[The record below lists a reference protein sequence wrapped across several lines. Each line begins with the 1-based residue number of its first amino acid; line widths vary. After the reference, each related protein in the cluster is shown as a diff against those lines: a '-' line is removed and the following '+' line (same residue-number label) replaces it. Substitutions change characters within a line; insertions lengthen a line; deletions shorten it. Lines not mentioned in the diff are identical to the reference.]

1 MYKIEILKQIMRKII
16 EIKECMKTFEG
27 DGIPVT
33 RAFPVPGMREN
44 DPFLL
49 FDHFGPINYEP
60 GGATG
65 VPAHPHCG
73 FEAITYMLGGE
84 VEHKDS
90 FGGQA
95 EIETGD
101 VQWMTTGSGLIHSEL
116 VTEKFKKS
124 GGIMQGLQI
133 WVNLPKK
140 NKKVKP
146 WYQHIKKNSI
156 PTVLKKNNIEIKVLV
171 GEVDGVKS
179 KVQTYSPVSIFDIQ
193 FSNPDTTNFKVDT
206 KQNMM
211 IYVIEGELQFADSNK
226 LASKGDIIFFD
237 QSSDDVLLTSISKT
251 GSYLVLAGEPINE
264 PVARYG
270 PFVTNTEG
278 EIKQAMLDYQDGK
291 MGILN

>member
-1 MYKIEILKQIMRKII
+1 MSRKLT
-16 EIKECMKTFEG
+16 EIKDCMKTFEG

-33 RAFPVPGMREN
+33 RAFPVPGMSEY

-73 FEAITYMLGGE
+73 FEAITYLLEGE

-90 FGGQA
+90 WGGQA
-95 EIETGD
+95 SIRAGD

-140 NKKVKP
+140 FKNVKP
-146 WYQHIKKNSI
+146 GYQHIFKSDI
-156 PTVLKKNNIEIKVLV
+156 PVVNLNDKTLIKVLV
-171 GEVDGVKS
+171 GSVANTKS
-179 KVQTYSPVSIFDIQ
+179 SVQTYSPVSIFDVQ
-193 FSNPDTTNFKVDT
+193 FSKPEKIELDIPKEQIAMVYIIEGALQFVDEKKIT
-206 KQNMM
+206 SKGHM
-211 IYVIEGELQFADSNK
+211 IY
-226 LASKGDIIFFD
+226 FD
-237 QSSDDVLLTSISKT
+237 RLSDQLHLTSISNK
-251 GSYLVLAGEPINE
+251 GSYLILAGKPLNEPI
-264 PVARYG
+264 VRHG
-270 PFVTNTEG
+270 PFVANSED
-278 EIKQAMLDYQDGK
+278 EMKQAMLDYQVGK
-291 MGILN
+291 MGHL

>member
-1 MYKIEILKQIMRKII
+1 MRKIL
-16 EIKECMKTFEG
+16 EVRKCIKTIEG

-33 RAFPVPGMREN
+33 RAFPAPNMREN

-49 FDHFGPINYEP
+49 FDHFGPIEYKP
-60 GGATG
+60 GGASG

-73 FEAITYMLGGE
+73 FEAITYLLGGE

-90 FGGQA
+90 WGGQA
-95 EIETGD
+95 IIETGD
-101 VQWMTTGSGLIHSEL
+101 IQWMTTGSGLIHSEL

-133 WVNLPKK
+133 WVNLPQK

-146 WYQHIKKNSI
+146 WYQHIKKNKI
-156 PTVLKKNNIEIKVLV
+156 PILKAYEGIEIKVLV
-171 GEVDGVKS
+171 GKVKNINS
-179 KVQTYSPVSIFDIQ
+179 LVETYSPVSIFDVQ
-193 FSNPDTTNFKVDT
+193 FSKPDQISLDISKN
-206 KQNMM
+206 QIAM
-211 IYVIEGELQFADSNK
+211 IYVIEGELQFIEENIK
-226 LASKGDIIFFD
+226 ASKGQMIYFD
-237 QSSDDVLLTSISKT
+237 QSSGEIKFTSISPR

-264 PVARYG
+264 TIVRYG

-278 EIKQAMLDYQDGK
+278 EMKKAMLDFENGK

>member
-1 MYKIEILKQIMRKII
+1 MRKII

-84 VEHKDS
+84 VEHRDS

-101 VQWMTTGSGLIHSEL
+101 VQWMTTGSGLIHS
-116 VTEKFKKS
+116 
-124 GGIMQGLQI
+124 
-133 WVNLPKK
+133 
-140 NKKVKP
+140 
-146 WYQHIKKNSI
+146 
-156 PTVLKKNNIEIKVLV
+156 
-171 GEVDGVKS
+171 
-179 KVQTYSPVSIFDIQ
+179 
-193 FSNPDTTNFKVDT
+193 
-206 KQNMM
+206 
-211 IYVIEGELQFADSNK
+211 
-226 LASKGDIIFFD
+226 
-237 QSSDDVLLTSISKT
+237 
-251 GSYLVLAGEPINE
+251 
-264 PVARYG
+264 
-270 PFVTNTEG
+270 
-278 EIKQAMLDYQDGK
+278 
-291 MGILN
+291 

>member
-1 MYKIEILKQIMRKII
+1 MRKII

-33 RAFPVPGMREN
+33 RAFPVPGMREH

-84 VEHKDS
+84 VEHRDS

-124 GGIMQGLQI
+124 GGVMQGLQI
-133 WVNLPKK
+133 WVNLPQK

-156 PTVLKKNNIEIKVLV
+156 PTVSENKNIEIKVLV
-171 GEVDGVKS
+171 GEVKGVQS

-193 FSNPDTTNFKVDT
+193 FSNPNSTSFKVDK

-211 IYVIEGELQFADSNK
+211 IYVIEGQLQFIESNK
-226 LASKGDIIFFD
+226 LASKGEMIFFD
-237 QSSDDVLLTSISKT
+237 QSLT
-251 GSYLVLAGEPINE
+251 
-264 PVARYG
+264 
-270 PFVTNTEG
+270 
-278 EIKQAMLDYQDGK
+278 
-291 MGILN
+291 

>member
-1 MYKIEILKQIMRKII
+1 MRQIL
-16 EIKECMKTFEG
+16 EIKQCTKTFEG

-84 VEHKDS
+84 VQHRDS
-90 FGGQA
+90 WGGEA

-124 GGIMQGLQI
+124 GGVMQGLQI
-133 WVNLPKK
+133 WVNLPQK

-156 PTVLKKNNIEIKVLV
+156 PTLQDNDNIEIKVLV
-171 GEVDGVKS
+171 GEVKGVKS

-193 FSNPDTTNFKVDT
+193 FSKPDMTQFKIN
-206 KQNMM
+206 KEQNLMVY
-211 IYVIEGELQFADSNK
+211 IIDGQLQFSDSNK
-226 LASKGDIIFFD
+226 IANKGDIIFYD
-237 QSSDDVLLTSISKT
+237 QSGEDVKLTSISEK
-251 GSYLVLAGEPINE
+251 GSYLILAGKPLNE

-270 PFVTNTEG
+270 PFVANSEG

-291 MGILN
+291 MGTLT

>member
-1 MYKIEILKQIMRKII
+1 MRKVL

-73 FEAITYMLGGE
+73 FEAITYLLGGE

-90 FGGQA
+90 WGGQA
-95 EIETGD
+95 TIETGD
-101 VQWMTTGSGLIHSEL
+101 IQWMTTGSGLIHSEL
-116 VTEKFKKS
+116 VTDKFKKS

-133 WVNLPKK
+133 WINLPQKE
-140 NKKVKP
+140 KKVKS
-146 WYQHIKKNSI
+146 WYQHIKRDDI
-156 PTVLKKNNIEIKVLV
+156 PVIKESSGVEIKVLV
-171 GEVDGVKS
+171 GKVKETKS
-179 KVQTYSPVSIFDIQ
+179 LVQTYSPVSIFDVQ
-193 FSNPDTTNFKVDT
+193 FSNSGQINLEISKNKIAMV
-206 KQNMM
+206 
-211 IYVIEGELQFADSNK
+211 YVIDGELQFVEENK
-226 LASKGDIIFFD
+226 IAAKGQMIYYD
-237 QSSDDVLLTSISKT
+237 QSADEINLTSIST
-251 GSYLVLAGEPINE
+251 EGSYLLLAGEPLNE
-264 PVARYG
+264 PVVRHG

-278 EIKQAMLDYQDGK
+278 EMKQAMLDYQNEK
-291 MGILN
+291 MGVLD